1 MGENAALTQL
11 FTTLGPKDETELACI
26 LPHEHVFVDLGEIG
40 RSGFGEAAIGDV
52 VKLMTPEIEKIKA
65 QNVSALIECTPA
77 DVGRRVD
84 IVKAVSLAAQFPI
97 AVATGLYREPWTPQ
111 CARDMRQSQLQD
123 WMHDE
128 LQYGIGDTGVR
139 AAFIK
144 LSAGD
149 DDITLIEKKILRAA
163 AGAARMTGAAIG
175 SHTIRGRV
183 VRDQLNII
191 ERDGYTAARFV
202 WIHASAEP
210 DFELNVEMG
219 RRGAWIEYDWIG
231 GSQDDAF
238 FIERICRMLD
248 EGLGNRLLLSMDRGW
263 YDPSKPAGGA
273 PAPYTYLIEHF
284 LPKLRSSG
292 IDDATIHLLTC
303 VNPFKAFAR

>member
-1 MGENAALTQL
+1 MTQL
-11 FTTLGPKDETELACI
+11 FTTLGPKSEHDLALI

-40 RSGFGEAAIGDV
+40 RSGYGEANPDDV
-52 VKLMTPEIEKIKA
+52 VALMAPQIEKIKA
-65 QNVSALIECTPA
+65 QGVTALVECTPA

-84 IVKAVSLAAQFPI
+84 IVKAVSIATQFPI

-111 CARDMRQSQLQD
+111 WARDMSEDQLQD

-128 LQYGIGDTGVR
+128 LQHGIGDTGVQ

-149 DDITLIEKKILRAA
+149 DGITEVEKKILRAA
-163 AGAARMTGAAIG
+163 SRAARMAGATIG

-183 VRDQLNII
+183 VRDQVDII
-191 ERDGYTAARFV
+191 EAEGYTATRFV

-210 DFELNVEMG
+210 DFDLNVEMG

-231 GSQDDAF
+231 GSQSDEF
-238 FIERICRMLD
+238 FIERIHRMLD
-248 EGLGNRLLLSMDRGW
+248 EGLGHRLLLSMDRGW
-263 YDPSKPAGGA
+263 YDPSKPAGGT
-273 PAPYTYLIEHF
+273 PAPYTHLIEHF

-292 IDDATIHLLTC
+292 IDDATIHMLTH
-303 VNPFKAFAR
+303 VNPFKAFSR

>member
-1 MGENAALTQL
+1 MTQL
-11 FTTLGPKDETELACI
+11 FTTLGPKNEADLAFI

-40 RSGFGEAAIGDV
+40 RPGYGEANADDV
-52 VKLMTPEIEKIKA
+52 IKLMIPEIEKIKA
-65 QNVSALIECTPA
+65 QGVSALVECTPA

-84 IVKAVSLAAQFPI
+84 IVKAISLATQFPI

-111 CARDMRQSQLQD
+111 WARAMHEGQLQD
-123 WMHDE
+123 WMHGE
-128 LQYGIGDTGVR
+128 LQHGIGDTGVR

-149 DDITLIEKKILRAA
+149 DGITDVEKKILRAA
-163 AGAARMTGAAIG
+163 SRAARMTNAAIG

-183 VRDQLNII
+183 VRDQLDII
-191 ERDGYTAARFV
+191 EREGYTAARFV

-210 DFELNVEMG
+210 DFDLNVEMG

-231 GSQDDAF
+231 GQPNEL
-238 FIERICRMLD
+238 FIERIHRMLD
-248 EGLGNRLLLSMDRGW
+248 EGLGHRLLLSMDRGW
-263 YDPSKPAGGA
+263 YDPSKPAGGT

-292 IDDATIHLLTC
+292 IDDATIHLLTH